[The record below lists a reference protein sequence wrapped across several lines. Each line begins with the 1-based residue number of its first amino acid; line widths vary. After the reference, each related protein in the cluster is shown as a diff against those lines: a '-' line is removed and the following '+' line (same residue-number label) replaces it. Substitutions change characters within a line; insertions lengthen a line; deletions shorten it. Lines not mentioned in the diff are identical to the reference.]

1 MIEPANFVPS
11 SSQTDFIHSL
21 IAKMTLEEKV
31 GQMVQKDLSTKA
43 DLVSEAAQGSIGA
56 LLTIKDPDY
65 IRACQ
70 NAAKGKSRLKI
81 PLLVG
86 NDIIHGYKLTYPIPL
101 ALACSWN
108 PEMIAE
114 IARQSAIEAR
124 QHGTNWIF
132 APMVDIC
139 RDSRWGRVAESTGED
154 TYLSSRLAEA
164 WVCGFQSL
172 PQIAACVKHF
182 AAYGAVEAGRDYNTV
197 DISERTLREVYLPP
211 FKAAIQAGAKSIMPS
226 FTDLNGLPAT
236 INPLLLTQILR
247 REWGFQGV
255 VVSDYDAI
263 GELVHHRVCANL
275 REAALKSLLA
285 GIDIDMMSGA
295 YQGYLIDL
303 VENGSVPSSLIDDAV
318 FRILQMKLEIGLFD
332 AEAPITLESQT
343 NRGKQLALDAALQS
357 TVLLKNEGN
366 VLPIQPDRMQKIV
379 LIGPFAANTLD
390 LLGCWT
396 FDPHTDNLLSL
407 ENALRLELN
416 SEDCLLVEDGC
427 DFTSDSWDHQRS
439 IQAAKAADIVV
450 LALGEPAA
458 MSGEAHSRAH
468 LNLPGAQQQLAQSIL
483 ALDKQVVLIIFAGR
497 PLCIPQLDE
506 AADAVIYA
514 WHGGQEAAKAV
525 AQLIT
530 GKKNP
535 SGKLAITIPRSEG
548 QIPIYYNHKSTGRP
562 YNLKGTF
569 QFNQEHRSIYI
580 DESVLPLYPF
590 GHGLSYSSFA
600 ITDLSIQNPHLQK
613 DSELVFTVKVRNT
626 GLMRGTEVL
635 QVYYQDCVSAY
646 TRPVKELVAFRRLEL
661 DPGEQETLYFR
672 IPASSFCTLDA
683 AYQPYLDL
691 GEYKLWLASSSQQG
705 LEAFFSIH

>member
-1 MIEPANFVPS
+1 M
-11 SSQTDFIHSL
+11 
-21 IAKMTLEEKV
+21 
-31 GQMVQKDLSTKA
+31 
-43 DLVSEAAQGSIGA
+43 
-56 LLTIKDPDY
+56 
-65 IRACQ
+65 
-70 NAAKGKSRLKI
+70 
-81 PLLVG
+81 
-86 NDIIHGYKLTYPIPL
+86 
-101 ALACSWN
+101 
-108 PEMIAE
+108 
-114 IARQSAIEAR
+114 
-124 QHGTNWIF
+124 
-132 APMVDIC
+132 
-139 RDSRWGRVAESTGED
+139 
-154 TYLSSRLAEA
+154 
-164 WVCGFQSL
+164 
-172 PQIAACVKHF
+172 
-182 AAYGAVEAGRDYNTV
+182 
-197 DISERTLREVYLPP
+197 DISERTLREVYLPHLRLLSRQVQ
-211 FKAAIQAGAKSIMPS
+211 KVSCHPS
-226 FTDLNGLPAT
+226 RSQWPARYHQ
-236 INPLLLTQILR
+236 PAFAHQILR

-483 ALDKQVVLIIFAGR
+483 ALDKQVVLIIFARQSLVHSSTRRSSRCGY
-497 PLCIPQLDE
+497 LCGM
-506 AADAVIYA
+506 A
-514 WHGGQEAAKAV
+514 
-525 AQLIT
+525 
-530 GKKNP
+530 GKK
-535 SGKLAITIPRSEG
+535 R
-548 QIPIYYNHKSTGRP
+548 
-562 YNLKGTF
+562 
-569 QFNQEHRSIYI
+569 
-580 DESVLPLYPF
+580 
-590 GHGLSYSSFA
+590 
-600 ITDLSIQNPHLQK
+600 QK
-613 DSELVFTVKVRNT
+613 
-626 GLMRGTEVL
+626 
-635 QVYYQDCVSAY
+635 
-646 TRPVKELVAFRRLEL
+646 P
-661 DPGEQETLYFR
+661 
-672 IPASSFCTLDA
+672 
-683 AYQPYLDL
+683 
-691 GEYKLWLASSSQQG
+691 
-705 LEAFFSIH
+705 